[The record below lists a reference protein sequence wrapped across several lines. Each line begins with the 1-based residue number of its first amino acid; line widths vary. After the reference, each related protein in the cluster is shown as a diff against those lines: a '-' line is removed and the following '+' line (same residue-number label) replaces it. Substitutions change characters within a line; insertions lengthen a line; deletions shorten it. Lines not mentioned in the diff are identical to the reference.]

1 MPSKSN
7 YLNKGL
13 DFTKQSEIHETIR
26 ANGVKID
33 SHNTAQTSTNTK
45 LDSFA
50 GAPNNNIGMAAS
62 KLQVFPYAHDTAND
76 VMRPLKTDASGRL
89 ECSVDALEV
98 TADTIN
104 LSTNEVTSDSY
115 LSPLLYTNIIDSEEF
130 SLDLLTEE
138 LINLNAEKFTIKEYL
153 LSKESSFNF
162 NPIGFIKK
170 YTIGLFLNNEISE
183 VNSDILK
190 NYNFISD
197 EDYYLLY
204 SFRGKFTVELN
215 EKEGFII
222 VLATDEDAFISS
234 QLVELITKSL
244 QSKIIDIR
252 TNKVKERLEFS
263 KEQYELKQG
272 EFDILQKK
280 LAEFKDSNKSISTA
294 RFMAELQK
302 LESEYQLQQNILIN
316 LASEYNNNKIKLNKD
331 TPIFSVIDE
340 VSVPN
345 IRSAPK
351 RSQLVII
358 YVFLGLILSV
368 GFVLGKAPLM
378 NIIKEIK
385 D

>member
-1 MPSKSN
+1 MN
-7 YLNKGL
+7 ENM
-13 DFTKQSEIHETIR
+13 
-26 ANGVKID
+26 
-33 SHNTAQTSTNTK
+33 TN
-45 LDSFA
+45 S
-50 GAPNNNIGMAAS
+50 PNNFEEEDSIDIIALIKNIWVARKFIIKVTVSFFIIGCIVALKSPVKYTSQTTFVPQVSDDQTTSNNKIGSLAS
-62 KLQVFPYAHDTAND
+62 LA
-76 VMRPLKTDASGRL
+76 G
-89 ECSVDALEV
+89 
-98 TADTIN
+98 IN
-104 LSTNEVTSDSY
+104 LNPTEISSDSY

-130 SLDLLTEE
+130 SLDLLTKE

-183 VNSDILK
+183 VNSDIFK

-204 SFRGKFTVELN
+204 SFREKFTVELN
-215 EKEGFII
+215 EKEGFIN
-222 VLATDEDAFISS
+222 VLAMDEDAFISS

-345 IRSAPK
+345 ERSEPK
-351 RSQLVII
+351 RGLLVII
-358 YVFLGLILSV
+358 YVFLGFVLSI
-368 GFVLGKAPLM
+368 GFVLGKEPVSNL
-378 NIIKEIK
+378 IKEIK

>member
-1 MPSKSN
+1 MKDNQNIS
-7 YLNKGL
+7 
-13 DFTKQSEIHETIR
+13 
-26 ANGVKID
+26 
-33 SHNTAQTSTNTK
+33 
-45 LDSFA
+45 
-50 GAPNNNIGMAAS
+50 NNNFEEDSIDIVALIKNIWSERKLIAKVTISFFIIGCIVALSSTVLYTSQTTFVPQVSDDQTTSNNKIGSLAS
-62 KLQVFPYAHDTAND
+62 LA
-76 VMRPLKTDASGRL
+76 G
-89 ECSVDALEV
+89 
-98 TADTIN
+98 IN
-104 LSTNEVTSDSY
+104 LNPTEITSDSY

-130 SLDLLTEE
+130 SLNLLTEE
-138 LINLNAEKFTIKEYL
+138 LINLNAEKFTVKEYL

-197 EDYYLLY
+197 EDYYLLF
-204 SFRGKFTVELN
+204 SFRKKFRVELN
-215 EKEGFII
+215 EKEGFIN
-222 VLATDEDAFISS
+222 VFAMDEDAFVSS

-280 LAEFKDSNKSISTA
+280 LAGFKDSNKSISTA

-302 LESEYQLQQNILIN
+302 LESEYQLQQSILIN

-345 IRSAPK
+345 SKSEPK
-351 RSQLVII
+351 IGQLVIF

-368 GFVLGKAPLM
+368 GFILGKAPLM
-378 NIIKEIK
+378 NLIKELK